1 MNGQSIDNRYTG
13 DSFCRYFAGGRNSHS
28 LPCDLF
34 RLGKMT
40 MCRDFTLALA
50 CTVQFL
56 ILFLYIIMVATQL
69 TGRELIYCANLRQ
82 VCLNHT
88 HE

>member
-1 MNGQSIDNRYTG
+1 MDKTLIIGILVIVFVDISICG
-13 DSFCRYFAGGRNSHS
+13 
-28 LPCDLF
+28 
-34 RLGKMT
+34 
-40 MCRDFTLALA
+40 DFTLALA

-56 ILFLYIIMVATQL
+56 ILFLYIIMVVTFL
-69 TGRELIYCANLRQ
+69 TGRELMYCANLKQ